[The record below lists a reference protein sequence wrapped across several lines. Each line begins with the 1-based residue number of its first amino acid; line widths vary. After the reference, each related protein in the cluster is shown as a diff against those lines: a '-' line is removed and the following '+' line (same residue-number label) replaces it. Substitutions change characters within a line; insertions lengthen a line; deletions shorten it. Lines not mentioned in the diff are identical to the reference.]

1 MTNNAF
7 EVDAKGLQEIL
18 GAVPTW
24 RHALELVAN
33 VFDEYKGYNDRLKP
47 SACHVTATR
56 EGRKTRLLVSDDG
69 AGFEN
74 VEDIWTFFGTTGKR
88 HTADVSG
95 RFNAGDKQ
103 LFAIATEAS
112 IHTGMHQVLFH
123 NGIRTHTKFRAENKY
138 TQGTRISALLTI
150 TKDEHDSLVDM
161 LERVHPPNRLT
172 YIVNGNEVMPRAR
185 MHTVRVT
192 LPTVILTEGALRTS
206 TRKTAVEVYAPV
218 DGEAY
223 LYELGMPICPIDN
236 GFAYSLDVQQK
247 IPLPL
252 SRDMVSKSYMDR
264 LIGSVVDAAAQD
276 GVMLV
281 TESEQGAEFL
291 KPAMDWIR
299 NPEALEATT
308 TSVYGSDAVRWS
320 SDPQA
325 NAIAAGQGR
334 VVVSRNTFSPSTVK
348 RMESQGIMPTSR
360 EEFGEIV
367 DELRDKQGERI
378 IPDAIVFVCENC
390 GHKNELS
397 QGGF

>member
-1 MTNNAF
+1 MTNPAF

-33 VFDEYKGYNDRLKP
+33 VFDEYKGYNDRAKP
-47 SACHVTATR
+47 SVCRVDVTR

-69 AGFEN
+69 AGFEY

-88 HTADVSG
+88 HTAEVSG

-123 NGIRTHTKFRAENKY
+123 NGIRTHKKFRSEDKY
-138 TQGTRISALLTI
+138 TQGTRISALLSI
-150 TKDEHDSLVDM
+150 TKDEHELLVDM
-161 LERVHPPNRLT
+161 LGRVRPPVNLN
-172 YIVNGNEVMPRAR
+172 YMVNGTAVVDNSRTT
-185 MHTVRVT
+185 TVRVT
-192 LPTVILTEGALRTS
+192 LPTVILAEGALRTS
-206 TRKTAVEVYAPV
+206 TRKTAVMVYPTFG
-218 DGEAY
+218 DDAY
-223 LYELGMPICPIDN
+223 LYELGIPICPIDN

-252 SRDMVSKSYMDR
+252 SRDIVNKSYMDR
-264 LIGSVVDAAAQD
+264 AVGSVIDAAAQD

-291 KPAMDWIR
+291 KPALDWVR
-299 NPEALEATT
+299 DPDALEATT

-325 NAIAAGQGR
+325 NALAAGQGR
-334 VVVSRNTFSPSTVK
+334 VVISRNTFTPSTVK
-348 RMESQGIMPTSR
+348 RMEAKSIMPTSR

-367 DELRDKQGERI
+367 DKLREDQGERI
-378 IPDAIVFVCENC
+378 VPNAVIFVCENC

-397 QGGF
+397 